1 MAEKIITGLDIGS
14 TAIRVVV
21 GQLLPA
27 EAADRV
33 HIVAAVSVPA
43 NGISRGTVVSIEEAV
58 TSISTAIEAAERQS
72 GLPIESAF
80 IGVSAAQTLAQ
91 TSRGVIG
98 VSRSDGE
105 IRSEDVERAVDAA
118 RMVATP
124 ANYEILHVL
133 PKSYTVDGQIGVRDP
148 VGMTGI
154 RLEVESLI
162 IQGLSAHLRNLT
174 KCVHRTGIEI
184 DALVLGSLAAA
195 EAVTNARERD
205 LGVAVVTIG
214 TASSSIV
221 VYEGGDVLYVGSVP
235 IGAEHITS
243 DIAIGLRTSL
253 DIAEK
258 IKVQFGTASPKDIS
272 KKEDISLGELGAS
285 EDETVSRK
293 YVSEIIEAR
302 AEEICEKLDRELRKI
317 DRSGM
322 LPAGVVLTGGGAKLV
337 GMTEVAKRIL
347 RLPVSIG
354 YPVGVSS
361 ITDKSSDVAFA
372 PAVGLVLWGAQAS
385 AVSSERGGGNIMDK
399 LGGVSAVGKGI
410 KKLFKSFM
418 P

>member
-1 MAEKIITGLDIGS
+1 MAEKIITGLDVGS
-14 TAIRVVV
+14 TAIRVAV
-21 GQLLPA
+21 GQVLPS

-33 HIVAAVSVPA
+33 HLIAAVTVPSQ
-43 NGISRGTVVSIEEAV
+43 GISRGAVVSVEEAV
-58 TSISTAIEAAERQS
+58 TSISSAIEAAERIA
-72 GLPIESAF
+72 GVPIDSAY
-80 IGVSAAQTLAQ
+80 VSVSPGHAIAQ

-105 IRSEDVERAVDAA
+105 IRAEDVERAVDAA

-133 PKSYTVDGQIGVRDP
+133 PKSYMVDGQIGVRDP

-162 IQGLSAHLRNLT
+162 IQGLSSHLRNLT

-205 LGVAVVTIG
+205 LGVAAVAIG
-214 TASSSIV
+214 AASSSIA
-221 VYEGGDVLYVGSVP
+221 VYEGGDVLYVGSIP

-258 IKVQFGTASPKDIS
+258 VKISFGTANSKDIP
-272 KKEDISLGELGAS
+272 KKEEISLSELGSS
-285 EDETVSRK
+285 EDEKVSRK

-302 AEEICEKLDRELRKI
+302 AEEICEKIDRELRKI

-322 LPAGVVLTGGGAKLV
+322 LPAGVILAGGGAKLP
-337 GMTEVAKRIL
+337 GMTDVAKRVL
-347 RLPVSIG
+347 RLPASVG
-354 YPVGVSS
+354 YPAGISS
-361 ITDKSSDVAFA
+361 ITDKSSDTAFA
-372 PAVGLVLWGAQAS
+372 TAVGLVLWGAQSAAAS
-385 AVSSERGGGNIMDK
+385 ERRGGGDIMGKLPNIGS
-399 LGGVSAVGKGI
+399 LGKGV

>member
-1 MAEKIITGLDIGS
+1 MADKIITGLDIGS
-14 TAIRVVV
+14 TSVRVVV

-27 EAADRV
+27 EAAERV

-43 NGISRGTVVSIEEAV
+43 KGISRGSIVSVEEAV
-58 TSISTAIEAAERQS
+58 TSISTAIESAERIA
-72 GLPIESAF
+72 GLPIESAYV
-80 IGVSAAQTLAQ
+80 GVAAGHTLAQ

-105 IRSEDVERAVDAA
+105 IRGEDVDRAVEAA
-118 RMVATP
+118 KMVATP

-148 VGMTGI
+148 IGMTGI
-154 RLEVESLI
+154 RLEVEALI
-162 IQGLSAHLRNLT
+162 VQGLSSYLRNLT

-184 DALVLGSLAAA
+184 DSLVLGSLAAA
-195 EAVTNARERD
+195 EAVTSSRERD
-205 LGVAVVTIG
+205 LGVAVAVIG
-214 TASSSIV
+214 AASTAVV
-221 VYEGGDVLYVGSVP
+221 VYEGGDVVYVGSVP
-235 IGAEHITS
+235 VGAEHITG
-243 DIAIGLRTSL
+243 DVAIGLRTSL

-258 IKVQFGTASPKDIS
+258 LKIGHGTASPKDIT
-272 KKEDISLGELGAS
+272 KKEEISLAELGAP
-285 EDETVSRK
+285 DNETVSRK

-302 AEEICEKLDRELRKI
+302 VEEIFEKIDRELKKI

-322 LPAGVVLTGGGAKLV
+322 LPAGVVLTGGGAKLN
-337 GMTEVAKRIL
+337 GITEVAKRVL

-354 YPVGVSS
+354 YPTGVSS
-361 ITDKSSDVAFA
+361 ITDKSSDVLFA
-372 PAVGLVLWGAQAS
+372 PAVGLVLWGAQVE
-385 AVSSERGGGNIMDK
+385 AVSGSQGGNLMGK
-399 LGGVSAVGKGI
+399 LGGIGSIGKGV